1 MKEKKVI
8 FRVGDTCKIIIPKV
22 VRRVGYPKSID
33 EDYLPAAKVRF
44 GPLIDQLFANEFGG
58 NTVQREKIER
68 EMAYLLAKKDKH
80 GGPVRSVHLEEKPEW
95 ADATFFIYDMKSY
108 REGVYVAGSR
118 GSYGYDGYSEPE
130 PPHLD
135 STGVVR
141 CAIGRV
147 SSNSPTIFK
156 ASDDMTRIPVAHLE
170 KLDA

>member
-8 FRVGDTCKIIIPKV
+8 FRVGDRCKIIIPKV

-33 EDYLPAAKVRF
+33 ENYLPAAKTRF
-44 GPLIDQLFANEFGG
+44 GPLIDQLFANEFKG
-58 NTVQREKIER
+58 NVPQREKIER

-80 GGPVRSVHLEEKPEW
+80 GGPYRTVHLEEKPEW
-95 ADATFFIYDMKSY
+95 AGATFFIYEMKTY
-108 REGVYVAGSR
+108 REGVYVAGSS
-118 GSYGYDGYSEPE
+118 GGWGYSGYDEGE

-147 SSNSPTIFK
+147 SSNSPMIFK
-156 ASDDMTRIPVAHLE
+156 ASDDLTRIPVAHLE